1 MPFNKRLLSKKLKKS
16 CRFGSVAHTS
26 IKYHSVYKDETM
38 GIELQIMPIWDHR
51 AIIHIKLIAHISNFV
66 IPRINYKS
74 RKINK
79 EISKE
84 NKYLHNV

>member
-1 MPFNKRLLSKKLKKS
+1 
-16 CRFGSVAHTS
+16 
-26 IKYHSVYKDETM
+26 M
-38 GIELQIMPIWDHR
+38 GIELQIIPIWDHR

-79 EISKE
+79 EILKE
-84 NKYLHNV
+84 NKYLFCY